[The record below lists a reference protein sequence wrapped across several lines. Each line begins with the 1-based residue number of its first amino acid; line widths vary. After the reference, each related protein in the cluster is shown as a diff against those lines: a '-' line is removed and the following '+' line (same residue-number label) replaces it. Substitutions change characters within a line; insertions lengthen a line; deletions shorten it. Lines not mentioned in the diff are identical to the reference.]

1 MMVLASYFLIAAI
14 AVIAASAMIG
24 LVLTNL
30 MIRHFTKADRPI
42 KIECASEVNE
52 ELEPVKAA

>member
-1 MMVLASYFLIAAI
+1 MMVMANYFLIAAI
-14 AVIAASAMIG
+14 EVITASAMIG

-42 KIECASEVNE
+42 KIACASEVNE
-52 ELEPVKAA
+52 ELEPVKVA